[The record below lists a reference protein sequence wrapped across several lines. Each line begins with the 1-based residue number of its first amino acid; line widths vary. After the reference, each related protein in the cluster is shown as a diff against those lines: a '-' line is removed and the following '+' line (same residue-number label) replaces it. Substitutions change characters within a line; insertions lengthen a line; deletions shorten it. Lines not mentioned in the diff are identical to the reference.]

1 MNTPILAIMLIVSII
16 IGLIGLIVFLWGLKN
31 GQFDDARKITHGALF
46 DSVEDLNLAYA
57 ILQNQ
62 GDTMKHYT
70 LAVIGAGPG
79 GISAAIEAKL
89 KGLDVVLFEKGKE
102 HNIKMIAFDVVEELL
117 PMAEQEVIRMSNAE
131 GKATTTF
138 NGAFGGYGEPRK
150 RLQKLIKDYF
160 VDLRKAGF
168 GIFCIGHTKIRTIRE
183 KGDET
188 EGYNVLTSTLSD
200 DYESL
205 FSDIFDCVLTGT
217 IEKTVDSKKI
227 TGEERR
233 LYMRGTGYISAGCR
247 FAPDSVP
254 EYIVYEGNF
263 AKTFIDVLEEGLRK
277 SKTNPVSRTDFKKEQ
292 VREVKE
298 LDERV
303 IEPREEELELKISK
317 GEVID
322 KLKVNM
328 GKIDMK
334 ELQAIMSAHGVL
346 TFANPESLSTE
357 FCVEVLKLIEGEE

>member
-1 MNTPILAIMLIVSII
+1 MSFKKPTVNKVVTDIQSLTIYLRSVRKWGKTTLFRDLILEKYGDPEYGLLVGMNAEAGYSILDNLNVTQCETWKDMKELKKWLIS
-16 IGLIGLIVFLWGLKN
+16 
-31 GQFDDARKITHGALF
+31 
-46 DSVEDLNLAYA
+46 
-57 ILQNQ
+57 
-62 GDTMKHYT
+62 
-70 LAVIGAGPG
+70 
-79 GISAAIEAKL
+79 
-89 KGLDVVLFEKGKE
+89 EKGKE

-138 NGAFGGYGEPRK
+138 NGAYGGYGEPRK
-150 RLQKLIKDYF
+150 KLQKLIKDYF

-217 IEKTVDSKKI
+217 IEKTVNSKKI

-254 EYIVYEGNF
+254 EFIVYEGNF
-263 AKTFIDVLEEGLRK
+263 ARKFIDTLEDGLRN
-277 SKTNPVSRTDFKKEQ
+277 SKTKPISKEEFKKEQ
-292 VREVKE
+292 IKEAKE
-298 LDERV
+298 LEERV
-303 IEPREEELELKISK
+303 FVEPEEEEPKLNKVEAVNTIKANISK
-317 GEVID
+317 LNFADVQNI
-322 KLKVNM
+322 
-328 GKIDMK
+328 MK
-334 ELQAIMSAHGVL
+334 KHG
-346 TFANPESLSTE
+346 FANFNNPDEIPEEGLLE
-357 FCVEVLKLIEGEE
+357 ILKMIK

>member
-1 MNTPILAIMLIVSII
+1 MSFKKPTVNKVVTDIQSLTIYLRSVRKWGKTTLFRDLILEKYGDPEAGLLVGMNAEAGYSILDNLNVTQCETWKDMKELKKWLI
-16 IGLIGLIVFLWGLKN
+16 N
-31 GQFDDARKITHGALF
+31 
-46 DSVEDLNLAYA
+46 
-57 ILQNQ
+57 
-62 GDTMKHYT
+62 
-70 LAVIGAGPG
+70 
-79 GISAAIEAKL
+79 
-89 KGLDVVLFEKGKE
+89 EKGKE

-138 NGAFGGYGEPRK
+138 NGAFGGFGEPRK

-263 AKTFIDVLEEGLRK
+263 ARTFIDTLEEGLRK

-292 VREVKE
+292 AEETKKLEEIVP
-298 LDERV
+298 
-303 IEPREEELELKISK
+303 EPVEEEFEISK
-317 GEVID
+317 VEVVE
-322 KLKVNM
+322 KLKASM

-334 ELQAIMSAHGVL
+334 KLQALMEKHKVF

-357 FCVEVLKLIEGEE
+357 FCIEVLELIK

>member
-1 MNTPILAIMLIVSII
+1 MSFKKPTVNKVVTDIQSLTIYLRSVRKWGKTTLFRDLILEKYGDPEYGLLVGMNAEAGYSILDNLNVTQCETWKDMKELKKWLIS
-16 IGLIGLIVFLWGLKN
+16 
-31 GQFDDARKITHGALF
+31 
-46 DSVEDLNLAYA
+46 
-57 ILQNQ
+57 
-62 GDTMKHYT
+62 
-70 LAVIGAGPG
+70 
-79 GISAAIEAKL
+79 
-89 KGLDVVLFEKGKE
+89 EKGKE

-138 NGAFGGYGEPRK
+138 NGAHGGYGEPRK
-150 RLQKLIKDYF
+150 KLQKLIKDYF

-217 IEKTVDSKKI
+217 IEKTVNSKKI

-254 EYIVYEGNF
+254 EFIVYEGNF
-263 AKTFIDVLEEGLRK
+263 ARKFIDTLEDGLRN
-277 SKTNPVSRTDFKKEQ
+277 SKTKPVSKEEFKKEQ
-292 VREVKE
+292 IKEAKE
-298 LDERV
+298 LEERV
-303 IEPREEELELKISK
+303 FVEPEEEEPALNKAEAVNTIKANISK
-317 GEVID
+317 LNFADVQN
-322 KLKVNM
+322 V
-328 GKIDMK
+328 MK
-334 ELQAIMSAHGVL
+334 KHG
-346 TFANPESLSTE
+346 FANFNNPDEIPEEGLLE
-357 FCVEVLKLIEGEE
+357 ILKMIK

>member
-1 MNTPILAIMLIVSII
+1 MSFKKPTVNKVVTDIQSLTIYLRSVRKWGKTTLFRNLILEKYGDPEYGLLVGMNAEAGYSILDNLNVTQCETWKDMKELKKWLIS
-16 IGLIGLIVFLWGLKN
+16 
-31 GQFDDARKITHGALF
+31 
-46 DSVEDLNLAYA
+46 
-57 ILQNQ
+57 
-62 GDTMKHYT
+62 
-70 LAVIGAGPG
+70 
-79 GISAAIEAKL
+79 
-89 KGLDVVLFEKGKE
+89 EKGKE

-138 NGAFGGYGEPRK
+138 NGAYGGYGEPRK
-150 RLQKLIKDYF
+150 KLQKLIKDYF

-217 IEKTVDSKKI
+217 IEKTVNSKKI

-247 FAPDSVP
+247 FAPDSVKK
-254 EYIVYEGNF
+254 YIVNEGNF
-263 AKTFIDVLEEGLRK
+263 ARKFIDTHEDGLRN
-277 SKTNPVSRTDFKKEQ
+277 SKTKPISKEEFKKEQ
-292 VREVKE
+292 IKEAKE
-298 LDERV
+298 LEERV
-303 IEPREEELELKISK
+303 FVEEEEEEPKLNKVEAVNTIKANISK
-317 GEVID
+317 LNFADVQNI
-322 KLKVNM
+322 
-328 GKIDMK
+328 MK
-334 ELQAIMSAHGVL
+334 KYG
-346 TFANPESLSTE
+346 FANFNNPDEIPEEGLLE
-357 FCVEVLKLIEGEE
+357 ILKMIK

>member
-1 MNTPILAIMLIVSII
+1 MSFKKPTVNKVVTDIQSLTIYLRSVRKWGKTTLFRDLILEKYGDPEYGLLVGMNAEAGYSII
-16 IGLIGLIVFLWGLKN
+16 DNLNVTQCESSKEMKELKKWLIN
-31 GQFDDARKITHGALF
+31 
-46 DSVEDLNLAYA
+46 
-57 ILQNQ
+57 
-62 GDTMKHYT
+62 
-70 LAVIGAGPG
+70 
-79 GISAAIEAKL
+79 
-89 KGLDVVLFEKGKE
+89 EKGKE

-138 NGAFGGYGEPRK
+138 NGAYGGYGEPRK
-150 RLQKLIKDYF
+150 KLQKLIKDYF

-217 IEKTVDSKKI
+217 IEKTVNSKKI

-254 EYIVYEGNF
+254 EFIVYEGNF
-263 AKTFIDVLEEGLRK
+263 ARKFIDTLEDGLRN
-277 SKTNPVSRTDFKKEQ
+277 SKTKPISKEEFKKEQ
-292 VREVKE
+292 IKEVKE
-298 LDERV
+298 LEERV
-303 IEPREEELELKISK
+303 FVEEEEQEPTLNKAEAVNTIKANISK
-317 GEVID
+317 LNFADVQN
-322 KLKVNM
+322 V
-328 GKIDMK
+328 MK
-334 ELQAIMSAHGVL
+334 KHG
-346 TFANPESLSTE
+346 FANFNNPDEIPEEGLLE
-357 FCVEVLKLIEGEE
+357 ILKMIK